1 VEILSV
7 YNKNMLEVGIIAAGS
22 AGIAMIIS
30 VLFYN
35 MRRSRCVKCKGCGCE
50 IERENMSA
58 ESMKEDKLQMPSVL

>member
-1 VEILSV
+1 VEICSSIV
-7 YNKNMLEVGIIAAGS
+7 NMLEVGIIAAGS

>member
-1 VEILSV
+1 
-7 YNKNMLEVGIIAAGS
+7 MLEVGIIAAGS

-50 IERENMSA
+50 IERQNMSA
-58 ESMKEDKLQMPSVL
+58 ESMKEDKLQIPSVL

>member
-1 VEILSV
+1 
-7 YNKNMLEVGIIAAGS
+7 MLEVGIIAAGS

-50 IERENMSA
+50 IERQNMSA
-58 ESMKEDKLQMPSVL
+58 ESMKEDKLQMPSML

>member
-1 VEILSV
+1 MI
-7 YNKNMLEVGIIAAGS
+7 EVGIIAAGS

>member
-1 VEILSV
+1 
-7 YNKNMLEVGIIAAGS
+7 MLEVGIIVAGTT
-22 AGIAMIIS
+22 GVAMIIS

-58 ESMKEDKLQMPSVL
+58 ESLKNDELKLPTAL

>member
-1 VEILSV
+1 MIEIGV
-7 YNKNMLEVGIIAAGS
+7 IAAGS

-35 MRRSRCVKCKGCGCE
+35 MRRSRCVRCKGCGCE

-58 ESMKEDKLQMPSVL
+58 ESMKEDKLELPSML

>member
-1 VEILSV
+1 
-7 YNKNMLEVGIIAAGS
+7 MLEVGIIAAGS

>member
-1 VEILSV
+1 MIEIGV
-7 YNKNMLEVGIIAAGS
+7 IVAGS
-22 AGIAMIIS
+22 TGIAMIIS

-58 ESMKEDKLQMPSVL
+58 ESLKNDKLELPIAL